1 MKTFIMIASAVV
13 LFSTAAS
20 ANSVTIKC
28 SDNVERGT
36 LKLSN
41 PPTMNCDDFNLV
53 KNYVGSG
60 ITVGP
65 NSKVND
71 LVSAIESIQPAPTA
85 QPVTEVSSEPLG
97 DKFSGTRRYA
107 EWFEDKPSEQTS
119 CPPQDVKWINLKF
132 NEDGGVTIKR

>member
-1 MKTFIMIASAVV
+1 
-13 LFSTAAS
+13 
-20 ANSVTIKC
+20 
-28 SDNVERGT
+28 
-36 LKLSN
+36 
-41 PPTMNCDDFNLV
+41 MNCDDFNLV

-65 NSKVND
+65 KSKVND

-107 EWFEDKPSEQTS
+107 DWFKEKPSEQIS
-119 CPPQDVKWINLKF
+119 CPPQNNKWINLKF

>member
-20 ANSVTIKC
+20 ANSVTIEC
-28 SDNVERGT
+28 SDDVERGT

-53 KNYVGSG
+53 KRYIGSG
-60 ITVGP
+60 VTVGP
-65 NSKVND
+65 DSKVNE

-85 QPVTEVSSEPLG
+85 KPVVEVSSEPLG
-97 DKFSGTRRYA
+97 DKFSGTRRHA
-107 EWFEDKPSEQTS
+107 KWFEEKPSEQIS